1 MCVRVRV
8 SLQLCASV
16 PVSRVFEVTDRPGG
30 GENLQD
36 ETVVGENQEG
46 LGRFQETGVCV
57 CFQEQPHC

>member
-1 MCVRVRV
+1 M
-8 SLQLCASV
+8 